1 MDETKKEIES
11 LKKKIAVL
19 EAEQQ
24 LIKRYVKENIKSDEE
39 LIKIVEN
46 LRSDLCKLKSINT
59 NVSEQIS

>member
-19 EAEQQ
+19 ETEQQ

-59 NVSEQIS
+59 NFFEQTS

>member
-11 LKKKIAVL
+11 LKKKIAAL

-46 LRSDLCKLKSINT
+46 LRHDLCKLKIINT
-59 NVSEQIS
+59 NFSEQTS